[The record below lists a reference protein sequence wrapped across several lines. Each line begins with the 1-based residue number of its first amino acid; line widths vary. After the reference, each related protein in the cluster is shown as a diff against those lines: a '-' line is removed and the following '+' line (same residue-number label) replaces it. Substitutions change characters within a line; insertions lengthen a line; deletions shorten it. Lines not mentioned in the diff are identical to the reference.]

1 MVILLLCCVSLF
13 FSCRIKRGVKTNN
26 INTFSLPLSKKVK
39 HHYVD
44 FQAEFK
50 KILNKKRSLLPY
62 SDLISNVY
70 RKTDYQPILVLKFL
84 SEGQLQVLVDY
95 LEKSN
100 EHGLDPNLFFISD
113 IKEKLA
119 AVNAS
124 TPTDTL
130 YKPID
135 TLRTYQRLTKLEL
148 AAAGALIRY
157 SMILQYGLVDPEKI
171 YEQYSTPTLQPDS
184 SSVLRIFEIKDL
196 KNYLDSIQP
205 NAPVYIALQ
214 KALYAIN
221 QDSSTNSGEIRN
233 TLLVNMERFRW
244 KNKPIDQKYVS
255 VNIADFSLDVIN
267 KGKSILHM
275 KVCVGE
281 KGQRET
287 PQLGSMIFRVQVN
300 PVWNVPQSIARDEI
314 SKHAALDRFYL
325 SNNNINV
332 YKKGILIQDSETIDW
347 DTADIDQYSFQ
358 QQPGPENALGK
369 IKFLFNNESSVYL
382 HDTPL
387 QKIFNQP
394 MRAVSH
400 GCVRVQK
407 PLELAYTLFGKEKKY
422 ELIKRAMETGYPRAK
437 FIDLPKQIPIRLNY
451 YTVGIDDHNNVRYYK
466 DIYNLDPILY
476 HAITLQSL
484 SQL

>member
-1 MVILLLCCVSLF
+1 MVILLLCCASLF
-13 FSCRIKRGVKTNN
+13 FSCGLKQGLTTNN
-26 INTFSLPLSKKVK
+26 TKTFSLPISKKVK

-62 SDLISNVY
+62 LDLINNVY
-70 RKTDYQPILVLKFL
+70 RKADYQPVLVPKFL
-84 SEGQLQVLVDY
+84 PQNQLQLLVDY
-95 LEKSN
+95 LERSN
-100 EHGLDPNLFFISD
+100 EHGLDQNLFFISD

-119 AVNAS
+119 AVNAFI
-124 TPTDTL
+124 PTDTL
-130 YKPID
+130 SKPID
-135 TLRTYQRLTKLEL
+135 TLRRYQKLTKLEL
-148 AAAGALIRY
+148 AVAGAMIKY
-157 SMILQYGLVDPEKI
+157 SMILQFGLVDPEKV
-171 YEQYSTPTLQPDS
+171 YAQYSTPTLQPDS
-184 SSVLRIFEIKDL
+184 NAVLHVFEVKDL

-205 NAPVYIALQ
+205 KTSAYIALQ
-214 KALYAIN
+214 KALFAIN
-221 QDSSTNSGEIRN
+221 RDSSTSSVDLRN
-233 TLLVNMERFRW
+233 TLVVNMERLRW
-244 KNKPIDQKYVS
+244 QNRPKEHKFVS

-267 KGKSILHM
+267 KGKSVLHM

-287 PQLGSMIFRVQVN
+287 PQLGSMIFRIQVN

-314 SKHAALDRFYL
+314 SKHAAQDRFYL
-325 SNNNINV
+325 ANNNINV
-332 YKKGILIQDSETIDW
+332 YKKGVLIQDPESIDW
-347 DTADIDQYSFQ
+347 GSENIDQYSFQ

-407 PLELAYTLFGKEKKY
+407 PLELAYALFGKDKKY
-422 ELIKRAMETGYPRAK
+422 QLIKRAMETGYPRAK
-437 FIDLPKQIPIRLNY
+437 FIDLPQQIPIRLNY
-451 YTVGIDDHNNVRYYK
+451 YTAGIDAHNTVQYYK
-466 DIYNLDPILY
+466 DIYDLDPILY
-476 HAITLQSL
+476 HAINIQSL